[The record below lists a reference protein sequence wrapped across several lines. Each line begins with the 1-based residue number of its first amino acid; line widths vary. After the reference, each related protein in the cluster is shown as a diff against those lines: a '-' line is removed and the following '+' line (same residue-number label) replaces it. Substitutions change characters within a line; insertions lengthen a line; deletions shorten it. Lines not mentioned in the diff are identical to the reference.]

1 MSRIFIH
8 KTRGPVVECVHRGDA
23 VVVDPQGKIIAYC
36 GDPQKYTYF
45 RSSAKPMQALNVI
58 LSGAAKR
65 FGLTDAELAVTCAS
79 HYAEDTHLE
88 AVRSILS
95 KSGVDEKYLHSGVAW
110 SIRPEIAQRQIS
122 AGIPKQRIL
131 SDCSGKHAG
140 MLASCAAKGYPL
152 EGYTDPQHP
161 VQQEILAILADVCDY
176 PREQIAI
183 GTDGCNV
190 PVFALPI
197 YNMALGYARLASPK
211 HLPVKYRAAAKRIFA
226 AMNAYPHM
234 VAGTNGFCTELML
247 ATGGR
252 LIGKVGAQGVYCVG
266 IREPAIGIAVKIEDG
281 TPGMASMAMMHILKA
296 LRLLSDDEYRILER
310 FHHLPNLNDDG
321 LSIGEVYP
329 VFRLTTARKPKQGNA
344 LR

>member
-23 VVVDPQGKIIAYC
+23 VVVGPQGNIITQS
-36 GDPQKYTYF
+36 GDPRKYTYF

-58 LSGAAKR
+58 LSGAAER
-65 FGLTDAELAVTCAS
+65 FGLTDAELALTCAS
-79 HYAEDTHLE
+79 HYAEDFHLE
-88 AVRSILS
+88 AVRSILT
-95 KSGVDEKYLHSGVAW
+95 KSRVDEKYLNSGVAW
-110 SIRPEIAQRQIS
+110 SIRPEIAQCQIA
-122 AGIPKQRIL
+122 AGISKQRIL

-161 VQQEILAILADVCDY
+161 IQQEILDILAGVCDY

-211 HLPVKYRAAAKRIFA
+211 HLPAKYRAAAKRIFT
-226 AMNAYPHM
+226 AMNAHPHM
-234 VAGTNGFCTELML
+234 VSGTNGFCTELMR

-266 IREPAIGIAVKIEDG
+266 IREPAIGIAIKIEDG

-296 LRLLSDDEYRILER
+296 LRLLSEDEYRLLER
-310 FHHLPNLNDDG
+310 FHHMPNLNDDG
-321 LSIGEVYP
+321 HPVGEIFP
-329 VFRLTTARKPKQGNA
+329 VFRMAGPRP
-344 LR
+344 